1 MRKNIL
7 KLTRVFSIIAC
18 VMMSGVLLGFSG
30 CSEDIDESNFAIK
43 EKQTA
48 MDFLSAN
55 PEFSGIKAIFERVR
69 FGNRDNASTLASVL
83 TARGNYTLFVPD
95 NTALETYM
103 QNVAGTTEVSELSDE
118 IAQLIANSCIIDNE
132 NLSAYEV
139 ADFPESGTFNKQ
151 NLNNRSLSCTH
162 TEDDEY
168 VINNNSTVTR
178 FDIEVSNGMIHVV
191 NAVIA
196 PSSDRLPELIAL
208 AGNMKVMSYLLT
220 ATEWANSLLEEND
233 AVYEAEDHG
242 ETFIQSGVPGT
253 FKIPMYRKIGYT
265 ALVETDDVFRDEWG
279 INLVKD
285 EASGEVTNWDDV
297 MRVIKEKCQ
306 SVYGTAAADD
316 LTNPDNAV
324 NRFVAYHL
332 LYGKI
337 SYNNLVHHYNEF
349 NYKYGNNKEPQRNN
363 CPTNVWDYYT
373 TMGNHR
379 GLVKITQVGDAGFEQ
394 DKDHKVYVNR
404 ISEYDNT
411 RGGDYHETGVKDRGI
426 LLSAENG
433 EYDNN
438 ALNGFFYPI
447 DKILLYTD
455 HVRDMLAGERM
466 RIDMVTMLPELLTNN
481 NRGNDYTKF
490 PIGYIE
496 NIMNVSSGTNILYLM
511 DAWSPGGGGW
521 NDYQGDEMMF
531 TGLYDFVLRLPPV
544 PKSGTYELRMG
555 VAMNPLRGMSQI
567 YFGDHP
573 DKLTPAGLPYDMRQ
587 TVGGT
592 GSSIPWV
599 ADVEDD
605 EVNAENDKNL
615 RNQGYLKGPQYFTV
629 TNGKADTPV
638 RARSGSA
645 AAIRRIVGV
654 FNMEADKTYYLR
666 FKTALKKLD
675 SQFFLDY
682 FEFVPTQVYNGPT
695 PEDIW

>member
-7 KLTRVFSIIAC
+7 KLTRLFSFIAC

-48 MDFLSAN
+48 MDFLSSK
-55 PEFSGIKAIFERVR
+55 PEYSGIKAIFERVR

-83 TARGNYTLFVPD
+83 SARGNYTLFIPD

-103 QNVAGTTEVSELSDE
+103 QNVAGTTDVSELSDE
-118 IAQLIANSCIIDNE
+118 IAQLVANSCIIDNE
-132 NLSAYEV
+132 GMSAYEV

-151 NLNNRSLSCTH
+151 NLNSRSLSCIH
-162 TEDDEY
+162 TENDEY
-168 VINNNSTVTR
+168 IINNSSKVTR

-191 NAVIA
+191 DAVIA

-208 AGNMKVMSYLLT
+208 AGNMKIMSYLLT
-220 ATEWANSLLEEND
+220 ATEWANSLLQEND
-233 AVYEAEDHG
+233 AAYEAVDHG

-265 ALVETDDVFRDEWG
+265 ALVETDDVYRNEWG
-279 INLVKD
+279 INLVMN
-285 EASGEVTNWDDV
+285 EETGEVSNWDEV

-306 SVYGTAAADD
+306 AVYGTEAADD

-337 SYNNLVHHYNEF
+337 SYNNLVHHYNEY

-379 GLVKITQVGDAGFEQ
+379 GLIKITQVGDAGFEQ
-394 DKDHKVYVNR
+394 DLDHKVYVNR

-411 RGGDYHETGVKDRGI
+411 RGGDYRETGVKDAGV

-447 DKILLYTD
+447 SKILLYSD
-455 HVRDMLAGERM
+455 HVRNMLAGERM

-481 NRGNDYTKF
+481 NRGNEYTKF
-490 PIGYIE
+490 PIGYI
-496 NIMNVSSGTNILYLM
+496 
-511 DAWSPGGGGW
+511 DK
-521 NDYQGDEMMF
+521 D
-531 TGLYDFVLRLPPV
+531 R
-544 PKSGTYELRMG
+544 KS
-555 VAMNPLRGMSQI
+555 V
-567 YFGDHP
+567 
-573 DKLTPAGLPYDMRQ
+573 
-587 TVGGT
+587 V
-592 GSSIPWV
+592 
-599 ADVEDD
+599 
-605 EVNAENDKNL
+605 
-615 RNQGYLKGPQYFTV
+615 
-629 TNGKADTPV
+629 
-638 RARSGSA
+638 
-645 AAIRRIVGV
+645 
-654 FNMEADKTYYLR
+654 
-666 FKTALKKLD
+666 
-675 SQFFLDY
+675 
-682 FEFVPTQVYNGPT
+682 
-695 PEDIW
+695 